1 MDDPIDNI
9 NIADLA
15 KEHAENQEI
24 DSKQRVPGL
33 RKSLVAWERLK
44 KRKREDEIWRRQVA
58 KVWDKH
64 EDSKK
69 K

>member
-1 MDDPIDNI
+1 MDDPIEDI

-15 KEHAENQEI
+15 KEHIENQEQ
-24 DSKQRVPGL
+24 DSKQNVPGL
-33 RKSLVAWERLK
+33 RKSLIAWERLR

-58 KVWDKH
+58 KIWDKH
-64 EDSKK
+64 ELSKK

>member
-1 MDDPIDNI
+1 MDDPNEDI

-15 KEHAENQEI
+15 KEHSEIQDKDSNQ
-24 DSKQRVPGL
+24 SVPGL
-33 RKSLVAWERLK
+33 RKSLIAWERLR

-58 KVWDKH
+58 KIWDKH
-64 EDSKK
+64 ELSKK